1 MPEQHFND
9 ASRPMLLNILDMI
22 MHFQL
27 CAQKMLNCSDVQK
40 LIPDNPLGHAINL
53 VLAACEQEEW
63 QMAEQNL
70 ADSELV
76 NDPDIGRVLAESG
89 YRHLDPEQKKDLVI
103 LEKAM
108 QDCQNRL
115 RLLELN
121 EKISALQSQLQGAD
135 AETGRLLLQ
144 EYQKLS
150 ESKNQLKKSLAACS

>member
-1 MPEQHFND
+1 
-9 ASRPMLLNILDMI
+9 
-22 MHFQL
+22 
-27 CAQKMLNCSDVQK
+27 
-40 LIPDNPLGHAINL
+40 
-53 VLAACEQEEW
+53 
-63 QMAEQNL
+63 MAEQNL